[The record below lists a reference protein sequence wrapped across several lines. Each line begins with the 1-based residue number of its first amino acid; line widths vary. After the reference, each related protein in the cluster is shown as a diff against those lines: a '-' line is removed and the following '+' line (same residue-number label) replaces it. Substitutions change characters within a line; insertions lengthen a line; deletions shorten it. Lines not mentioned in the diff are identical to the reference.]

1 MKKMLMMVLIILV
14 AVSAFAQITAIKD
27 IQYTT
32 DPNGDSPLNGQT
44 VTISG
49 IVTAEPYAYDN
60 NYFFVQDKNEPWSGI
75 CVYAG
80 APDDLLISEGDS
92 VTITGTV
99 QESYGLTRLSNPTSI
114 IIEKEGVF
122 SIKPIVVTASEIN
135 TGSSTAESYESVLVR
150 IKDVNVANPDEGYGE
165 WSVSDETGT
174 VMIDNGDYYFWPAEY
189 GTILSITG
197 PLFYDYSNFKIA
209 PRLAYDIIEGVKTGQ
224 DKVYTRIQRIQ
235 QVRYSDLVKTGTD
248 GVSDFSYLSR
258 EEGDDS
264 LFTVRGIITMQT
276 GISYAGAGVKFIL
289 SEKHGGPWS
298 AILSYNQDS
307 TIYPIL
313 YPGDEIEMTGY
324 VGEYSTDQSNM
335 TEFWLVGDV
344 NILNFEQALPDTPI
358 VKTGDLRWP
367 TTAEQW
373 GNVFVKIENAVVTKN
388 VLQYEVMEIDDGT
401 GGVLVDD
408 DSDSMRAF
416 IPPPIGTNIESIVGW
431 IYHHYGFYADS
442 TTYKIEPLYE
452 RDVVVGEGPPLLTN
466 HSRNPMIP
474 KSTEGT
480 TVSVQAVTPRNISE
494 AKVFYRVDKADTYSE
509 LLMTEGENKVLS
521 AEIPAQA
528 EKSFVDYYFYVK
540 DEFEG
545 ESIFPSE
552 YKTENFSY
560 VILDGDPA
568 IRDIQYTHWAN
579 GLSPLRDATVTV
591 SGYITA
597 GIDFVINFTNS
608 GVTTLPMADDTGP
621 WNGIYILGTPEQL
634 TGLSYGQ
641 EVTVTGKV
649 DENYDDYW
657 RWQGNTYIVADTII
671 AGDISQPP
679 APSRVSIA
687 TIAENHEAYEGVEIN
702 LSGMLLVQSIN
713 QYDITVTDS
722 EGGGSILLDDD
733 CVAPNV
739 FNVVSNDYATIGT
752 DTVRV
757 GHELFI
763 VNGVYIYSYDTFKI
777 AVRDATDLGG
787 ISSVEPVIPVT
798 YALHQNYPN
807 PFNPS
812 TTIAFDLPEHDL
824 VKINV
829 FNVKG
834 QLVQTLVNNVYS
846 PGHHMVTWYP
856 ANLSSGIYLYQI
868 NIGDF
873 KAVRKMTYLK

>member
-1 MKKMLMMVLIILV
+1 MRKMLLTVLLIFIT
-14 AVSAFAQITAIKD
+14 VSAFAQVTAIKD

-32 DPNGDSPLNGQT
+32 DPGGDSPLNGQT

-60 NYFFVQDKNEPWSGI
+60 KYFFVQDKNEPWSGI

-99 QESYGLTRLSNPTSI
+99 QEAYGLTRLSNPTSI
-114 IIEKEGVF
+114 VIEKEGAF
-122 SIKPIVVTASEIN
+122 GIKPIDVTANMIN
-135 TGSSTAESYESVLVR
+135 TGSPTAESFESVLVR
-150 IKDVNVANPDEGYGE
+150 VKNVNVANPDEGFGE

-174 VMIDNGDYYFWPAEY
+174 VMIDNGDYYFWPEEY
-189 GTILSITG
+189 VDIISITG
-197 PLFYDYSNFKIA
+197 PLNYDYSNFKIA
-209 PRLAYDIIEGVKTGQ
+209 PRLAYDIIEGKKINET
-224 DKVYTRIQRIQ
+224 KVYTRIQRIQ
-235 QVRYSDLVKTGTD
+235 QVRYSDLVKAPID
-248 GVSDFSYLSR
+248 HVSDISYLLR
-258 EEGDDS
+258 PEGSDT
-264 LFTVRGIITMQT
+264 LLTIKGVVTMRT
-276 GISYAGAGVKFIL
+276 GLSYAGRGIKFLL
-289 SEKHGGPWS
+289 SDLNGGPWS
-298 AILSYNQDS
+298 GILSYNADS
-307 TIYPIL
+307 TIYPVL
-313 YPGDEIEMTGY
+313 FEGDIIEMTGY
-324 VGEYSTDQSNM
+324 VYEYTTDFSNM
-335 TEFWLVGDV
+335 TEFFLVGDIQ
-344 NILNFEQALPDTPI
+344 ILEFDHPLPEPPV

-373 GNVFVKIENAVVTKN
+373 GTVFVRVENAVVTKN
-388 VLQYEVMEIDDGT
+388 VLQYEIMEIDDGT
-401 GGVLVDD
+401 GGLLVDD

-416 IPPPIGTNIESIVGW
+416 IPPPIGTNIESIEGW
-431 IYHHYGFYADS
+431 IYHHYGFYTDS
-442 TTYKIEPLYE
+442 TTYKIEPLFE
-452 RDVVVGEGPPLLTN
+452 RDVVIGEGPPLLTD
-466 HSRNPMIP
+466 HVRTPMIP
-474 KSTEGT
+474 KSSEGA
-480 TVSVQAVTPRNISE
+480 TVSVRAVTPRNIAE
-494 AKVFYRVDKADTYSE
+494 ATVFYRVDKAATYNE
-509 LLMTEGENKVLS
+509 LPMTEGDNKVFS
-521 AEIPAQA
+521 VEIPPLA

-545 ESIFPSE
+545 ETIFPSE

-560 VILDGDPA
+560 VVLNDNPV

-579 GLSPLRDATVTV
+579 GLSPLRDAPVTV

-608 GVTTLPMADDTGP
+608 GVTALPMADESGP
-621 WNGIYILGTPEQL
+621 WNGIFILGTPEQL

-641 EVTVTGKV
+641 EVTVTGIV
-649 DENYDDYW
+649 EENYDNYW

-671 AGDISQPP
+671 IGEISQPP
-679 APSRVSIA
+679 AASRVSIA

-702 LSGMLLVQSIN
+702 LSGMLLVQSVN

-733 CVAPNV
+733 CVASNV
-739 FNVVSNDYATIGT
+739 FNVVSNNYATIGT

-763 VNGVYIYSYDTFKI
+763 VNGVYMYSYNTFKI
-777 AVRDATDLGG
+777 EVRDATDLGG
-787 ISSVEPVIPVT
+787 VSSVEPVIPST

-812 TTIAFDLPEHDL
+812 TTISFDLPDHES
-824 VKINV
+824 VMINV

-846 PGHHMVTWYP
+846 PGHHSVTWYP
-856 ANLSSGIYLYQI
+856 AQLSSGIYLYQI
-868 NIGDF
+868 QIGDF